1 MKKVIII
8 VSIFIFCI
16 VCFLLIT
23 NAIFKNNI
31 KKVHTKFL
39 FAQIKK
45 EHKAGMKTFFITN
58 YTNAN
63 WTEFSSQQ
71 YDILANIIRKSETL
85 DWNSCSLNDNIIS
98 DGWNRKCIVEKRTI
112 PTPAIRL
119 SSCGKDGIQGTDD
132 DIVLKIEISKK
143 NKKPNKVDGLDRNA
157 VLF

>member
-8 VSIFIFCI
+8 VSILIFCI

-23 NAIFKNNI
+23 NAIFKDKI

-39 FAQIKK
+39 FAQIAK
-45 EHKAGMKTFFITN
+45 EHKAGVKTFFLTN

-63 WTEFSSQQ
+63 WNEFNSQQ
-71 YDILANIIRKSETL
+71 YGILADAIRESKTL
-85 DWNSCSLNDNIIS
+85 DWNSCSLKNNIIF
-98 DGWNRKCIVEKRTI
+98 DGWNRKCIVEKQSI

-119 SSCGKDGIQGTDD
+119 SSCGKDGVRGTDD

-143 NKKPNKVDGLDRNA
+143 N
-157 VLF
+157 